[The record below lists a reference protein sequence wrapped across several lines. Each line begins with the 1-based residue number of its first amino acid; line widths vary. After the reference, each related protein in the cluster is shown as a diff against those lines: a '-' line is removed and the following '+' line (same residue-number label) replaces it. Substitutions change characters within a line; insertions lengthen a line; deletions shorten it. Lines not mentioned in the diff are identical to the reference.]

1 MSLYPAD
8 PNTGIIFRRTDIPGQ
23 NAAIPARFDR
33 VSDTR
38 LCTTLS
44 NEAGVQIAT
53 VEHLMAALAGCEID
67 NVIIEVNGTEVPI
80 MDGSAEPF
88 VFLIECAGTVHQ
100 NAARRVLRVKKPIF
114 ILEGAA
120 EASLV
125 PASVDQS
132 ALTINLNIDFNNAAI
147 GQQNLSVTVSSSSF
161 KSEICRARTFGF
173 LEDVEALRQ
182 SGLAKGGSLENAVV
196 ISGGNVLNE
205 DGLRYEDEFVRHK
218 ILDCIGDLYLAGN
231 PLVGSFSGHRSGHD
245 LHNKLLRQLF
255 ADPTAWEI
263 ISMDEYTELPMQT
276 WQAETSRAIA

>member
-8 PNTGIIFRRTDIPGQ
+8 PNTGILFRRTDIRGQ
-23 NAAIPARFDR
+23 NAAIPARFDH

-67 NVIIEVNGTEVPI
+67 NVIIEVNGMEVPI

-100 NAARRVLRVKKPIF
+100 NAARRVLRVKKPVF
-114 ILEGAA
+114 ILEGGA
-120 EASLV
+120 EASLT
-125 PASVDQS
+125 PGSADPP
-132 ALTINLNIDFNNAAI
+132 ALTIDLNIDFNNAAI
-147 GQQNLSVTVSSSSF
+147 GQQNLSLTISSSSF

-173 LEDVEALRQ
+173 MEDVEALRQ

-196 ISGGNVLNE
+196 ISGGNILNE
-205 DGLRYEDEFVRHK
+205 DGLRYKDEFVRHK

-231 PLVGSFSGHRSGHD
+231 PLVGTFSGHRSGHD

-255 ADPTAWEI
+255 ADPSAWEI
-263 ISMDEYTELPMQT
+263 ISMDDYTEVPMQT

>member
-8 PNTGIIFRRTDIPGQ
+8 PNTGILFRRTDIPGQ
-23 NAAIPARFDR
+23 NATIPARFDH

-67 NVIIEVNGTEVPI
+67 NVIIEVNGMEVPI

-100 NAARRVLRVKKPIF
+100 NAARRVLRVKKPVF
-114 ILEGAA
+114 ILEGGA
-120 EASLV
+120 EASLT
-125 PASVDQS
+125 PASVDQPD
-132 ALTINLNIDFNNAAI
+132 LTIDLNIDFNNAAI
-147 GQQNLSVTVSSSSF
+147 GQQNLSLTISSSSF

-173 LEDVEALRQ
+173 MEDVEALRQ

-196 ISGGNVLNE
+196 ISGGNILNE
-205 DGLRYEDEFVRHK
+205 DGLRYKDEFVRHK

-231 PLVGSFSGHRSGHD
+231 PLVGTFSGHRSGHD

-263 ISMDEYTELPMQT
+263 ISMDDYTEVPMQT

>member
-8 PNTGIIFRRTDIPGQ
+8 PNTGILFRRTDIPGQ
-23 NAAIPARFDR
+23 NATIPARFDH

-67 NVIIEVNGTEVPI
+67 NVIIEVNGMEVPI

-100 NAARRVLRVKKPIF
+100 NAARRVLRVKKPVF
-114 ILEGAA
+114 ILEGGA
-120 EASLV
+120 EASLT
-125 PASVDQS
+125 PGSADQP
-132 ALTINLNIDFNNAAI
+132 ALTIDLNIDFNNAAI
-147 GQQNLSVTVSSSSF
+147 GQQNLSLTISSSSF

-173 LEDVEALRQ
+173 MEDVEALRQ

-196 ISGGNVLNE
+196 ISGGNILNE
-205 DGLRYEDEFVRHK
+205 DGLRYKDEFVRHK

-231 PLVGSFSGHRSGHD
+231 PLVGTFSGHRSGHD
-245 LHNKLLRQLF
+245 LHNKLLRKLF

-263 ISMDEYTELPMQT
+263 ISMDDYTEVPMQT

>member
-8 PNTGIIFRRTDIPGQ
+8 PNTGILFRRTDIRGQ
-23 NAAIPARFDR
+23 NAAIPARFDH

-67 NVIIEVNGTEVPI
+67 NVIIEVNGMEVPI

-100 NAARRVLRVKKPIF
+100 NAARRVLRVKKPVF
-114 ILEGAA
+114 ILEGGA
-120 EASLV
+120 EASLT
-125 PASVDQS
+125 PASVDQPD
-132 ALTINLNIDFNNAAI
+132 LTIDLNIDFNNAAI
-147 GQQNLSVTVSSSSF
+147 GQQNLSLTISSSSF

-173 LEDVEALRQ
+173 MEDVEALRQ

-196 ISGGNVLNE
+196 ISGGNILNE
-205 DGLRYEDEFVRHK
+205 DGLRYKDEFVRHK

-231 PLVGSFSGHRSGHD
+231 PLVGTFSGHRSGHD

-263 ISMDEYTELPMQT
+263 ISMDDYTEVPMQT